1 MNFKWVLG
9 GHRKV
14 QADCLLLE
22 RSYRNMGCGKF
33 SHPLN
38 VSVDR
43 IASFYMRSFYILLIE
58 TCLRNPKKL
67 LINKKEM
74 AANYMDCVCLSVCR
88 CSTLR
93 AG

>member
-1 MNFKWVLG
+1 MGFG

-33 SHPLN
+33 THPLN
-38 VSVDR
+38 SIVDR
-43 IASFYMRSFYILLIE
+43 IVSFYMRSFYSTDRKMPQE
-58 TCLRNPKKL
+58 TNKDFKIV
-67 LINKKEM
+67 LINKKKM
-74 AANYMDCVCLSVCR
+74 VANYVDCVCLSVCL
-88 CSTLR
+88 CSTLW